1 MFKLWCEWGMSER
14 EGEKVEI
21 NEDLKEIMRMWNLK
35 CAQVTPL
42 ILLALMVD

>member
-1 MFKLWCEWGMSER
+1 MSER

-21 NEDLKEIMRMWNLK
+21 YEDLKEIMRMWNLK
-35 CAQVTPL
+35 CAQVTSL